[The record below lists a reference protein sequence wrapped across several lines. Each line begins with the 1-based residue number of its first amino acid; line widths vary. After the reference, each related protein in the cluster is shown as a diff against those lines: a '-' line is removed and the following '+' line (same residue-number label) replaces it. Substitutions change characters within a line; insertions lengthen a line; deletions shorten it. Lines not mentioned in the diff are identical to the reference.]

1 MRLIIGAY
9 KQKAS
14 TEITRPD
21 EINMQTKQND
31 RRAHNQ
37 IFLIFLAWIAEV
49 YNVAYN
55 LTVDA
60 GSRAS
65 EKILGNIL
73 RLVFAVLRGFLTVE
87 N

>member
-21 EINMQTKQND
+21 EINMKTKQND
-31 RRAHNQ
+31 RRAHNP

-49 YNVAYN
+49 YNVASN
-55 LTVDA
+55 FTVEA

-73 RLVFAVLRGFLTVE
+73 RLVFAVLRAFLTVE